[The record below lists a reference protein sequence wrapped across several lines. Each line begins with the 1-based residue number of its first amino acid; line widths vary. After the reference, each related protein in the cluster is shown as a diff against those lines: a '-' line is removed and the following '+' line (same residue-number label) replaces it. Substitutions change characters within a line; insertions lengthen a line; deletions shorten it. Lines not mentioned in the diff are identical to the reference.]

1 MTITQNT
8 SITIQATCTFF
19 NIGLGLY
26 SLNQSRPDLSCISMF
41 AAGFCACLWFDLLF
55 SKK

>member
-1 MTITQNT
+1 MTITRNT
-8 SITIQATCTFF
+8 NIAIQATFTFF

-26 SLNQSRPDLSCISMF
+26 NLNRIRPDLSCISMF
-41 AAGFCACLWFDLLF
+41 AAGFCACLWFELLF